1 MPMYD
6 FRCDDCGKKS
16 ALFYKTYTAYFEA
29 VPACPH
35 CNSKNIRRWISK
47 VNISQSFERRFGNAE
62 TDDKALDDLADADPK
77 VMGRYLRQMSDE
89 TGEDLGEEFND
100 VVERLEKG
108 DSPEAIEQAYAPPD
122 IPLGGDDD

>member
-6 FRCDDCGKKS
+6 FRCDDCKKKS
-16 ALFYKTYTAYFEA
+16 ALFYKTYNAYFES
-29 VPACPH
+29 VPTCPH
-35 CNSKNIRRWISK
+35 CNSTKMTRWISK
-47 VNISQSFERRFGNAE
+47 VAISQSFERRFGNAE

-77 VMGRYLRQMSDE
+77 MMGRYLRQMSDQ

-108 DSPEAIEQAYAPPD
+108 ESPDAIEEHYAPPD
-122 IPLGGDDD
+122 IALGEDD